1 MDVIELLQN
10 EHRQLESLLDRLLG
24 TSTPQRRS
32 RLLQRV
38 ASKLRGNVEIEEAVF
53 YPAFR
58 DACREP
64 ADRLMFLEALEAHCV
79 AAEVRLAAVEAL
91 RPDDPAFS
99 QAVYSLVRAVAK
111 HHEREQAQVFARA
124 REVLSERQRGE
135 LGMKARGFHHPRGSG
150 RRQAA

>member
-24 TSTPQRRS
+24 ASTPQRRS

-38 ASKLRGNVEIEEAVF
+38 ALKLRGNVDLEEAVF

-58 DACREP
+58 DACRGP
-64 ADRLMFLEALEAHCV
+64 ADRLMFIEALEAHCV

-124 REVLSERQRGE
+124 RELMSERERSE
-135 LGMKARGFHHPRGSG
+135 LGLQARGFHHQRGPA
-150 RRQAA
+150 RRHAA